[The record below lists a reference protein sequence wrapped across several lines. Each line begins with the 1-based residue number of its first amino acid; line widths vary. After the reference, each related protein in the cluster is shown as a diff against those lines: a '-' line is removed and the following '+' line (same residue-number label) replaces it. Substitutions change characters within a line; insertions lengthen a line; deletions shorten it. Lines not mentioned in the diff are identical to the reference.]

1 MPSPTELRRALYVCA
16 QEKNFVD
23 PITELAPNSEESL
36 SGILA
41 IKAQQ
46 LKVRWAEIS
55 LYSPTFES
63 SGNALSIID
72 ERGAFASEYRLLHSD
87 GQGAEIWQ
95 GMPSDIVHISSS
107 GKNVVIFENKIG
119 SRVGYESQ
127 SPVSNQFARQMD
139 FLISL
144 SGSHIEKVAY
154 VLISTRYMLENC
166 WYLELDASL
175 EHAERRKK
183 LPTYAIAWEDIF
195 DATAP

>member
-1 MPSPTELRRALYVCA
+1 MPSPTELRKALYSSA
-16 QEKNFVD
+16 QEKKFID
-23 PITELAPNSEESL
+23 PITGLPPNSEESL

-46 LKVRWAEIS
+46 LKVRWEDIS
-55 LYSPTFES
+55 LFSPKFEKA
-63 SGNALSIID
+63 GNAKSIID
-72 ERGAFASEYRLLHSD
+72 EHGVFASEYRLLHSD
-87 GQGAEIWQ
+87 SRGAEIWQ

-107 GKNVVIFENKIG
+107 GKMVVIFENKIG

-154 VLISTRYMLENC
+154 ILISSRYMLENC
-166 WYLELDASL
+166 WYPELDASL
-175 EHAERRKK
+175 EHAERRNK
-183 LPTYAIAWEDIF
+183 LPTYAIAWEDVF
-195 DATAP
+195 DATK